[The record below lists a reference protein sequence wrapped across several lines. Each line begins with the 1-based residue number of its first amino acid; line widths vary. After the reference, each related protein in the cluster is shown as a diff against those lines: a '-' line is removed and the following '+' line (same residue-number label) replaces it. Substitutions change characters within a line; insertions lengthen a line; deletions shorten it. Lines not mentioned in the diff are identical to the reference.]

1 MKREHA
7 VFSLVVFCNMLVFI
21 ACTNERT
28 AREKQIAYFFPTA
41 NRFVLKTPTL
51 STEHITSLEST
62 LGKKLRT
69 DDLTPTFHIATAKNG
84 QPLGTVLFLEIGMPH
99 GILSGGIGLN
109 MQGKIVGIN
118 IYKLN
123 IPKGEFLVQFVGKN
137 IEDAFEVGADVIAI
151 PGQKK
156 LSQAIANFAKKGL
169 VLTHTLFPKKTEAVR
184 IDTGRRYTISQLTKA
199 VIGHLNGVV
208 TIDVY
213 YSRAPTQFAERRRKI
228 WDLLKEYRAFSNNLQ
243 MRMVDPI
250 DLDAAEKE
258 ALTSRGITELQV
270 KAFHGYNNEV
280 ANIYM
285 SVVVAYDGREEIL
298 PIIEDT
304 NTFEHNLTSAILKL
318 TADEVSE
325 SPPAEAVEPET
336 LIELMD
342 MMKEPY
348 DILREYFQTRRTRH
362 AALNSAKTLAR
373 YIKFV
378 DYFEPPINADQTEEY
393 AYFQKQVATA
403 LHQLI
408 SALESEGHS
417 DNATQRWEEL
427 LDWVDKAHLRFSIH
441 EVDLDEDL
449 N

>member
-169 VLTHTLFPKKTEAVR
+169 VLPHTLFPKKTEA
-184 IDTGRRYTISQLTKA
+184 Y
-199 VIGHLNGVV
+199 
-208 TIDVY
+208 
-213 YSRAPTQFAERRRKI
+213 
-228 WDLLKEYRAFSNNLQ
+228 
-243 MRMVDPI
+243 
-250 DLDAAEKE
+250 
-258 ALTSRGITELQV
+258 
-270 KAFHGYNNEV
+270 
-280 ANIYM
+280 
-285 SVVVAYDGREEIL
+285 
-298 PIIEDT
+298 
-304 NTFEHNLTSAILKL
+304 
-318 TADEVSE
+318 
-325 SPPAEAVEPET
+325 
-336 LIELMD
+336 
-342 MMKEPY
+342 
-348 DILREYFQTRRTRH
+348 
-362 AALNSAKTLAR
+362 
-373 YIKFV
+373 
-378 DYFEPPINADQTEEY
+378 
-393 AYFQKQVATA
+393 
-403 LHQLI
+403 
-408 SALESEGHS
+408 
-417 DNATQRWEEL
+417 
-427 LDWVDKAHLRFSIH
+427 
-441 EVDLDEDL
+441 
-449 N
+449 